1 MIQKEFKLVKTNEKL
16 IEKVIIDE
24 NVNYLHM
31 VLPKGEGLPIHQTN
45 ANLYMTVIRGTLNLG
60 LNDQA
65 VLEYETGT
73 VINIPSKTTMNARN
87 THDAV
92 LELIVVKAPAPG
104 KN

>member
-1 MIQKEFKLVKTNEKL
+1 MIQKEFKLTQTNEKV

-24 NVNYLHM
+24 SINYLHM
-31 VLPKGEGLPIHQTN
+31 VLPKGEGLPTHQVN
-45 ANLYMTVIRGTLNLG
+45 ANLYMTVIRGILNLG

-65 VLEYETGT
+65 VVEYPAGT
-73 VINIPSKTTMNARN
+73 VLNIPSKTTMSARN
-87 THDAV
+87 IHEAV

>member
-1 MIQKEFKLVKTNEKL
+1 MIQKEFKLTQTNEKV

-31 VLPKGEGLPIHQTN
+31 ILPKGEGLPIHQTN

-65 VLEYETGT
+65 VMEYETGT
-73 VINIPSKTTMNARN
+73 VINIPSKMTMNARN